1 MLRTRLSNWGL
12 WRSYYT
18 SSLSRVPRAPPDKV
32 LGLSEHFK
40 KVKNAN
46 KIDLTVG
53 IYKDGWGKV
62 TTFPSVAKAQKLI
75 ESHLELNKNLSY
87 LPITGSKEFQ
97 ENVMNFLFKESCPQ
111 FGPFYLAHDR
121 ISFVQ
126 TLSGTGALAV
136 AAKFLALFISRDIW
150 IPDPSWANHKNIF
163 QNNGFENIHRYS
175 YYKDGQIDID
185 GWIKQLKTFAY
196 NNRVENNRNPPCII
210 LHACCHNPTGLDPT
224 KEQWK
229 EIIDTIYE
237 LKMVPIIDMAYQG
250 LESGNLLKDA
260 YLLRLCLNVDR
271 YPNWSNGVFLC
282 QSFAKN
288 MGLYGE
294 RVGSLSVI
302 TPATA
307 NNGNFNPLQQKSPLQ
322 QNIDSQLKK
331 IVRGMYSSPPGYGS
345 RVVNVV
351 LSDFKLKQQWFK
363 DVDFMVQRLHH
374 VRKEMF
380 DRLGWPDLTNFAQQ
394 HGMFYYTRF
403 SPKQVEIL
411 RNNYFVYLT
420 GDGRLSLSGVND
432 SNVDYLCESLEAVS
446 KMDELA

>member
-1 MLRTRLSNWGL
+1 
-12 WRSYYT
+12 
-18 SSLSRVPRAPPDKV
+18 
-32 LGLSEHFK
+32 
-40 KVKNAN
+40 
-46 KIDLTVG
+46 
-53 IYKDGWGKV
+53 
-62 TTFPSVAKAQKLI
+62 
-75 ESHLELNKNLSY
+75 
-87 LPITGSKEFQ
+87 
-97 ENVMNFLFKESCPQ
+97 
-111 FGPFYLAHDR
+111 
-121 ISFVQ
+121 
-126 TLSGTGALAV
+126 
-136 AAKFLALFISRDIW
+136 
-150 IPDPSWANHKNIF
+150 
-163 QNNGFENIHRYS
+163 
-175 YYKDGQIDID
+175 
-185 GWIKQLKTFAY
+185 
-196 NNRVENNRNPPCII
+196 
-210 LHACCHNPTGLDPT
+210 
-224 KEQWK
+224 
-229 EIIDTIYE
+229 
-237 LKMVPIIDMAYQG
+237 MVPIVDMAYQG

-260 YLLRLCLNVDR
+260 YLLRLCLNVNK
-271 YPNWSNGVFLC
+271 YPNWSNGIFLC

-307 NNGNFNPLQQKSPLQ
+307 NNGKFNPLQHKNSLQ

-374 VRKEMF
+374 VRQEMF
-380 DRLGWPDLTNFAQQ
+380 DRLGWPDLVNFAQQ

-446 KMDELA
+446 KMDKLA

>member
-1 MLRTRLSNWGL
+1 MLRTRPFNWGL
-12 WRSYYT
+12 LRPYFT
-18 SSLSRVPRAPPDKV
+18 SSLCKVPRAPPDKV

-40 KVKNAN
+40 KDKNIH

-53 IYKDGWGKV
+53 IYKDAWGKV

-75 ESHLELNKNLSY
+75 DSHLELNKNLSY

-136 AAKFLALFISRDIW
+136 AAKFLALFISKDIW
-150 IPDPSWANHKNIF
+150 IPDPSWANHRNIF

-185 GWIKQLKTFAY
+185 GWIKQLKTLAH
-196 NNRVENNRNPPCII
+196 NQKKENDKQLHCII

-237 LKMVPIIDMAYQG
+237 LKMVPIVDMAYQG
-250 LESGNLLKDA
+250 LESGDMLKDA
-260 YLLRLCLNVDR
+260 YLMRLCLDVDR

-307 NNGNFNPLQQKSPLQ
+307 DDENLNPLQRGNSLQ
-322 QNIDSQLKK
+322 QNIDSQLKQ

-351 LSDFKLKQQWFK
+351 LSNTKLKHQWFK
-363 DVDFMVQRLHH
+363 DVEFMAQRLHY

-380 DRLGWPDLTNFAQQ
+380 ERLRWPDLINFAQQ

-403 SPKQVEIL
+403 NPRQVEVL
-411 RNNYFVYLT
+411 KNKFSVYLT

-432 SNVDYLCESLEAVS
+432 SNIDYLCEALDAVS
-446 KMDELA
+446 KMSEIA